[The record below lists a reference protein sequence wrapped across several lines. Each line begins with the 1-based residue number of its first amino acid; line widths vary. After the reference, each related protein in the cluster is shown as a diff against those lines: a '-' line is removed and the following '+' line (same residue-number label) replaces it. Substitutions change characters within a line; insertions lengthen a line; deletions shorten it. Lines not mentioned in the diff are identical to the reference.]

1 MNILA
6 FDSSLNALSV
16 AVARRRQDAWQ
27 VSHAWEARS
36 GHAERLL
43 PMIGEVMA
51 EAGMAF
57 SAIDRIGVTVGPGSF
72 TGVRVGVAAA
82 RGLALALKRPAIG
95 FTNLA
100 VMAHEAV
107 RLLRG
112 AHASRLL
119 AVVIDAGDGMHY
131 FQLFEG
137 HNEASPPLL
146 LAADAAAAVI
156 GRRPVMLVGSGAD
169 AVATAVATAGGA
181 GETALIDLLPRAPA
195 LALLAESA
203 AAPGPVRPLYLRPH
217 GAKPMR
223 PEPASQAPCETCET
237 SEAAFKGA
245 SAAS

>member
-16 AVARRRQDAWQ
+16 AVARRQDAWQ
-27 VSHAWEARS
+27 VTEAWEARS

-57 SAIDRIGVTVGPGSF
+57 SAIDRIAVTVGPGSF

-100 VMAHEAV
+100 VMAHEAA

-112 AHASRLL
+112 AHAGRLL
-119 AVVIDAGDGMHY
+119 AVVVDARDGHY

-137 HNEASPPLL
+137 HREVSPPLL

-156 GRRPVMLVGSGAD
+156 GRRPVLLVGSGAD
-169 AVATAVATAGGA
+169 AVATAVAAAGGE
-181 GETALIDLLPRAPA
+181 GEPALIDLLPRAPA
-195 LALLAESA
+195 LALLAESVA
-203 AAPGPVRPLYLRPH
+203 ALGPVRPLYLRSH

-223 PEPASQAPCETCET
+223 LEPASQQPCET
-237 SEAAFKGA
+237 SEASKAAFKGA
-245 SAAS
+245 SAA

>member
-16 AVARRRQDAWQ
+16 AVARRRQEAWL
-27 VSHAWEARS
+27 VSQAWEART
-36 GHAERLL
+36 GHAERLM

-100 VMAHEAV
+100 VMAHDAV

-112 AHASRLL
+112 AHAGRLL
-119 AVVIDAGDGMHY
+119 AVVIDARDGGSDGVSARTDEHD
-131 FQLFEG
+131 G
-137 HNEASPPLL
+137 AST
-146 LAADAAAAVI
+146 DD
-156 GRRPVMLVGSGAD
+156 GRRGVGGEQQRRGSLVLAFEQLEVMP
-169 AVATAVATAGGA
+169 AVAGVDDDRQRSAGVCPQQPSR
-181 GETALIDLLPRAPA
+181 L
-195 LALLAESA
+195 
-203 AAPGPVRPLYLRPH
+203 VRHDRKVGNADRRP
-217 GAKPMR
+217 P
-223 PEPASQAPCETCET
+223 
-237 SEAAFKGA
+237 
-245 SAAS
+245 